1 MNRNLF
7 IVVTFLWIVSVVSS
21 EAQRFVSVYGKVVD
35 EKEQAVGYAMIHV
48 EGQVAYGMSGAD
60 GSYRVSCERKDSIRL
75 ICSLI
80 GYRTRKFVVIPSGDS
95 VRMDLKLISKS
106 NTLGEVS
113 VTSIRRQTD
122 QMQQV
127 GVHHTKSLPS
137 TTGNAVEELVKT
149 QMGVSSHNE
158 MSSQYNV
165 RGGSYDENCVYL
177 NGIELYRPLL
187 VRSGEQEGLSVIN
200 SNMVSDIRFSAGGF
214 AARYGD
220 RMSSVLDITY
230 KRPEKWEASLS
241 ASFMGADAYVGWGNK
256 KFSMM
261 NGFRYKTTRL
271 LLGSLDTKGEYTP
284 RFLDYQNYTSWRPNS
299 HWHVDVIANVSSNH
313 YRFQPEDRET
323 KFGTLNEAKNFKV
336 YFDGQEK
343 DLFRTYFGAVDIGYA
358 FNKKTSLSWIT
369 SAFST
374 KEEET
379 YDISGEYWLNETA
392 TQEQLGVGAYMEHA
406 RNFLTADVVQTALH
420 FVTGFKS
427 HRLSSGIN
435 WKSERIKENASE
447 WESRDSSGYNMP
459 SWADQFRL
467 IYQLRALTE
476 LESNRWEGY
485 IQDTYKTQ
493 NEKGLFTIN
502 YGVRASYWDWNKECL
517 VSPRMSV
524 AMIPLFNEN
533 LTLRMAAGL
542 YYQSPF
548 YKELRDTI
556 TTDGNTCVS
565 LNKNIRSQKSFQV
578 VVGGDYQ
585 FRLLNRPFKLSAEM
599 YYKKLDHLIPYSVN
613 NMRLV
618 YYGDN
623 VSKGT
628 VIGADF
634 KFFGEFVPGT
644 DSWITF
650 GVMSARQKWNGK
662 SMSLPTDQRFNINLF
677 FTDYFPGTDKWKLV
691 LKAAFADGLPFGAP
705 HSSVEYNSFRA
716 PAYKRVDI
724 GMGYRLYKNEKRKP
738 SPMEIKNAWLGI
750 DVFNV
755 LGINNV
761 NSYYWVTDVTNRQY
775 AVPNYLTGR
784 LLNVKLNLEF

>member
-60 GSYRVSCERKDSIRL
+60 GSYRVNCERKDSIRL

-379 YDISGEYWLNETA
+379 YDISGEYWLNETT
-392 TQEQLGVGAYMEHA
+392 TQEQLE
-406 RNFLTADVVQTALH
+406 
-420 FVTGFKS
+420 
-427 HRLSSGIN
+427 
-435 WKSERIKENASE
+435 E
-447 WESRDSSGYNMP
+447 
-459 SWADQFRL
+459 
-467 IYQLRALTE
+467 
-476 LESNRWEGY
+476 
-485 IQDTYKTQ
+485 
-493 NEKGLFTIN
+493 
-502 YGVRASYWDWNKECL
+502 
-517 VSPRMSV
+517 
-524 AMIPLFNEN
+524 
-533 LTLRMAAGL
+533 
-542 YYQSPF
+542 
-548 YKELRDTI
+548 
-556 TTDGNTCVS
+556 
-565 LNKNIRSQKSFQV
+565 
-578 VVGGDYQ
+578 
-585 FRLLNRPFKLSAEM
+585 
-599 YYKKLDHLIPYSVN
+599 
-613 NMRLV
+613 
-618 YYGDN
+618 
-623 VSKGT
+623 
-628 VIGADF
+628 
-634 KFFGEFVPGT
+634 
-644 DSWITF
+644 
-650 GVMSARQKWNGK
+650 
-662 SMSLPTDQRFNINLF
+662 
-677 FTDYFPGTDKWKLV
+677 
-691 LKAAFADGLPFGAP
+691 
-705 HSSVEYNSFRA
+705 
-716 PAYKRVDI
+716 
-724 GMGYRLYKNEKRKP
+724 
-738 SPMEIKNAWLGI
+738 
-750 DVFNV
+750 
-755 LGINNV
+755 
-761 NSYYWVTDVTNRQY
+761 
-775 AVPNYLTGR
+775 
-784 LLNVKLNLEF
+784 